1 MKKLSG
7 WLLGA
12 AALSLGLMA
21 PRTANA
27 ATTKPVTTVASIEK
41 PASGIVTINYVK
53 GYGIALWNSYQ
64 ANRHVIANRYLMTGT
79 QWRYSATA
87 TVNGQVWYKLGTNQW
102 IQGQYA
108 KVVQQPSVSS
118 PMGKPVTGVAT
129 INYAKG
135 YGIAVWDNNTS
146 SRHIIPGKKLMSGTS
161 WRVASV
167 AGINNQTWYNLG
179 GQQWIDG
186 RYVNFKADQPLT
198 DAQFT
203 QRALQDAA
211 KTYHIKSGNLITM
224 GLTTDASGTR
234 EVGVYEDQHDGL
246 HVVGFTRY
254 RLTANNALLRY
265 DATKNTW
272 ATIQTNVI
280 Q

>member
-1 MKKLSG
+1 
-7 WLLGA
+7 
-12 AALSLGLMA
+12 
-21 PRTANA
+21 
-27 ATTKPVTTVASIEK
+27 
-41 PASGIVTINYVK
+41 
-53 GYGIALWNSYQ
+53 
-64 ANRHVIANRYLMTGT
+64 
-79 QWRYSATA
+79 
-87 TVNGQVWYKLGTNQW
+87 
-102 IQGQYA
+102 
-108 KVVQQPSVSS
+108 
-118 PMGKPVTGVAT
+118 
-129 INYAKG
+129 
-135 YGIAVWDNNTS
+135 
-146 SRHIIPGKKLMSGTS
+146 MSGTS

-224 GLTTDASGTR
+224 GITTDASGTR